1 MRTADKK
8 SEVRSQKTEA
18 LAPALSQRTG
28 RGGWRAGAGMF
39 FVLLLTGGLGCTNQ
53 KDTQNL
59 REGYGALDQKNYER
73 AIAAAD
79 DYLAKHPTGNGAAEA
94 AYLRGRAFEQRTK
107 ISDAEA
113 NANLR
118 EAAASYEKALTLMP
132 SRQLEGYVRASL
144 GNVSYWLNDFG
155 AAEVNWRD
163 AYDKLEPGDL
173 KMWVLYR
180 MGLSQQRL
188 GKWEAADE
196 TFAEVEKEYPRTEPA
211 MRAAAHRGAR
221 AFYVQVAA
229 FSSPQPAETLVKTL
243 RSQGYPAGRYEK
255 KEKGLQLVMAGPL
268 KRYEEAVA
276 MKNRL
281 GGQYRD
287 AVIVP

>member
-1 MRTADKK
+1 MRT
-8 SEVRSQKTEA
+8 
-18 LAPALSQRTG
+18 TG
-28 RGGWRAGAGMF
+28 TAGCVVSLMM
-39 FVLLLTGGLGCTNQ
+39 LLLAGGLGCANA
-53 KDTQNL
+53 KDQQNL
-59 REGYGALDQKNYER
+59 KEGYSALDQKNYEK

-79 DYLAKHPTGNGAAEA
+79 DYLQKYPTGNGAAEA
-94 AYLRGRAFEQRTK
+94 AYLRGRAFEQRVK

-113 NANLR
+113 QANLR
-118 EAAASYEKALTLMP
+118 EARASYEKALTLAP
-132 SRQLEGYVRASL
+132 SRQLEGYIRASL
-144 GNVSYWLNDFG
+144 GNVSYWMNDFG
-155 AAEVNWRD
+155 AAEVNWRA
-163 AYDKLEPGDL
+163 AYELLEPGDL

-188 GKWEAADE
+188 GKWEVADE
-196 TFAEVEKEYPRTEPA
+196 TFALVEKDYPRTEPA
-211 MRAAAHRGAR
+211 IRSAAHRGAR

-229 FSSPQPAETLVKTL
+229 FSSPQPAEKLAQAL

-276 MKNRL
+276 MRNRL

>member
-1 MRTADKK
+1 MRTTRKGQGTWDKGHGG
-8 SEVRSQKTEA
+8 RSWQTVLVSVLSA
-18 LAPALSQRTG
+18 LLA
-28 RGGWRAGAGMF
+28 
-39 FVLLLTGGLGCTNQ
+39 GGLGCANQ

-59 REGYGALDQKNYER
+59 QEGFQALDFKNYER
-73 AIAAAD
+73 AITAAD
-79 DYLAKHPTGNGAAEA
+79 DYLAKHPTGDGAAEA
-94 AYLRGRAFEQRTK
+94 AYLRGRAFEQRVK
-107 ISDAEA
+107 VSEAEA
-113 NANLR
+113 TANLR
-118 EAAASYEKALTLMP
+118 EAKASYEKALTLMP
-132 SRQLEGYVRASL
+132 SKQLEGFVRASL

-163 AYDKLEPGDL
+163 AYEKLEPGDL
-173 KMWVLYR
+173 RVWVLYR
-180 MGLSQQRL
+180 TGLSQQRL

-196 TFAEVEKEYPRTEPA
+196 TFAQVEREYPGSEPA
-211 MRAAAHRGAR
+211 ARSAAHRGAR

-229 FSSPQPAETLVKTL
+229 FSSPQPAEKLAQTL

-281 GGQYRD
+281 GGIYRD